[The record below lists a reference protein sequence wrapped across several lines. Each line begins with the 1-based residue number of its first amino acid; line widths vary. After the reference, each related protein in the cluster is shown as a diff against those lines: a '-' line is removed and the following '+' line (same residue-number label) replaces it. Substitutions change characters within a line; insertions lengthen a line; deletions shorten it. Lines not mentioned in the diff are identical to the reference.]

1 MEIPMQI
8 LKTVDLLHDAG
19 AITPEFHAQV
29 HAASKDKPA
38 LYLTLIVK
46 VLEIVVKVI
55 KYLAER
61 RKS

>member
-1 MEIPMQI
+1 MNM

-29 HAASKDKPA
+29 HAASKDRPA

-46 VLEIVVKVI
+46 VLEILIKVA
-55 KYLAER
+55 KYFAER
-61 RKS
+61 RKK

>member
-1 MEIPMQI
+1 MQI
-8 LKTVDLLHDAG
+8 LKAVDLLHDAG
-19 AITPEFHAQV
+19 AITTDFHAQV

-38 LYLTLIVK
+38 LFLVLIVK
-46 VLEIVVKVI
+46 VLEILVKVI

>member
-1 MEIPMQI
+1 MQI

-46 VLEIVVKVI
+46 VLEIIVKVI
-55 KYLAER
+55 KYLAEK
-61 RKS
+61 RK

>member
-1 MEIPMQI
+1 MQI

-29 HAASKDKPA
+29 HAASRDKPA

>member
-1 MEIPMQI
+1 MQI

-19 AITPEFHAQV
+19 AITTDFHAQV

-38 LYLTLIVK
+38 LFLVLIVK
-46 VLEIVVKVI
+46 VLEILVKVI

>member
-1 MEIPMQI
+1 MQI

-29 HAASKDKPA
+29 HAVSKDKPA

-46 VLEIVVKVI
+46 VLEIVLKVI

>member
-1 MEIPMQI
+1 MQI

-46 VLEIVVKVI
+46 VLEILVKVI

>member
-1 MEIPMQI
+1 MQI

-38 LYLTLIVK
+38 LFLVLIVK
-46 VLEIVVKVI
+46 VLEIVLKVI
-55 KYLAER
+55 KYLAEK
-61 RKS
+61 RK

>member
-1 MEIPMQI
+1 MQI

-38 LYLTLIVK
+38 LFLVLIVK

>member
-1 MEIPMQI
+1 MNV

>member
-1 MEIPMQI
+1 MQI
-8 LKTVDLLHDAG
+8 LKTVDLLHNAG

>member
-1 MEIPMQI
+1 MNM
-8 LKTVDLLHDAG
+8 LKAVDLLHDAG

>member
-1 MEIPMQI
+1 MQI

-46 VLEIVVKVI
+46 VLEIIVKVI

>member
-1 MEIPMQI
+1 MQI

>member
-1 MEIPMQI
+1 MNV

-46 VLEIVVKVI
+46 VLEIVLKVI

>member
-1 MEIPMQI
+1 MQI

-55 KYLAER
+55 KYLAEK
-61 RKS
+61 RK

>member
-1 MEIPMQI
+1 MQI

-19 AITPEFHAQV
+19 AITTEFHAQV

-38 LYLTLIVK
+38 LYLTLIIK
-46 VLEIVVKVI
+46 VLEIVLKVI

>member
-1 MEIPMQI
+1 MQI

-19 AITPEFHAQV
+19 AITPDFHAQV

-38 LYLTLIVK
+38 LFLVLVVK
-46 VLEIVVKVI
+46 VLEILVKVV

>member
-1 MEIPMQI
+1 MQI

-19 AITPEFHAQV
+19 VITPEFHAQV

>member
-1 MEIPMQI
+1 MQI

-46 VLEIVVKVI
+46 VLEIVLKVI

>member
-1 MEIPMQI
+1 MQI

-29 HAASKDKPA
+29 HAASRDKPA

-46 VLEIVVKVI
+46 VLEIIVKVV
-55 KYLAER
+55 KYLAEK
-61 RKS
+61 RK

>member
-1 MEIPMQI
+1 MQI

-38 LYLTLIVK
+38 LFLVLIVK
-46 VLEIVVKVI
+46 VLEILVKVI

>member
-1 MEIPMQI
+1 MQI

-38 LYLTLIVK
+38 LFLVLLVK
-46 VLEIVVKVI
+46 VLEILVKVA

-61 RKS
+61 RKK

>member
-1 MEIPMQI
+1 MQI

-38 LYLTLIVK
+38 LFLVLLVK
-46 VLEIVVKVI
+46 VLEILVKVI

>member
-1 MEIPMQI
+1 MQI

-29 HAASKDKPA
+29 HAASKDKSA

>member
-1 MEIPMQI
+1 MQI

-46 VLEIVVKVI
+46 VLEIVLKVI
-55 KYLAER
+55 KYLAEK
-61 RKS
+61 RK

>member
-1 MEIPMQI
+1 MQI
-8 LKTVDLLHDAG
+8 LKAVDLLHDAG